1 MRSHDPKRAA
11 AVYDIAIQRL
21 HEVPD
26 NLSTSR
32 DLSIIEKT
40 KDYRTEQVKL
50 DSDAYVVA
58 SALADYEAQEGDP
71 HSAVQVYEDLLDKVM
86 AAKPEPLTDLRDAPR
101 MSRLY
106 ESLAVLYRRTGETAQ
121 AKAMDM
127 RRLDL

>member
-1 MRSHDPKRAA
+1 M
-11 AVYDIAIQRL
+11 
-21 HEVPD
+21 
-26 NLSTSR
+26 T
-32 DLSIIEKT
+32 
-40 KDYRTEQVKL
+40 
-50 DSDAYVVA
+50 DAYVVA

-71 HSAVQVYEDLLDKVM
+71 HRAVQVYEDLLDKVM

-127 RRLDL
+127 RRLDLWRQWDGKLPNNTFIRRQLADSQSPR